1 MDSRNV
7 VTPSG
12 SVRAEVQGGIA
23 IFLAMAYIVVVEP
36 AVLSGRAIGISTG
49 IPATAAF
56 TATCLAAAVACF
68 LMGWIGRLPAG
79 AAPYMGENFFFVTAL
94 IPAAAAAGYPEPWR
108 AALATTL
115 LASLALLLVS
125 ATGLRGILAG
135 GVPRTLVHA
144 IAGGIGIFIAFLG
157 LKSAGIVVA
166 DPGTLVGFTAHP
178 LSPDVLVALSG
189 LLVTVALHARGIRSA
204 VLVGIAVAFI
214 LGWGVRTLVPMLPA
228 GIAENGMVRASA
240 TMSALAPPAALLA
253 LPSSPSPLFLGLDPS
268 ALLDRRLL
276 GGAAVLFLMILFDAT
291 GTLLAVTEVVA
302 GDWDP
307 AAAPGNAGDTDPRF
321 RRALLADALG
331 SVAAPLIGTSS
342 VGAFME
348 SAVAAPI
355 GARRGLAAGVAGI
368 LFLLALPFAPLVTA
382 FGSYPPATAPA
393 LIFVGALIAAGIRRI
408 SWEDPTEAVPAFV
421 TVIGIPLTFSIA
433 HGIALGFVLWPLV
446 KLVSGRRRDVKPV
459 AWILG
464 ALAALSLVL
473 R

>member
-12 SVRAEVQGGIA
+12 TVRAEVQGGIA

-36 AVLSGRAIGISTG
+36 AVLSGRAIGITTG
-49 IPATAAF
+49 IPAGAAF

-108 AALATTL
+108 AALSTTL
-115 LASLALLLVS
+115 LASLALLAVS
-125 ATGLRGILAG
+125 ATGLRRILAG

-178 LSPDVLVALSG
+178 WSPDILVALAG
-189 LLVTVALHARGIRSA
+189 LLVTVALHARGFRSA
-204 VLVGIAVAFI
+204 VLVGIAVAFC
-214 LGWGVRTLVPMLPA
+214 LGWTARAVIPHLPA
-228 GIAENGMVRASA
+228 GIAENAAVRASA
-240 TMSALAPPAALLA
+240 TMSGLAPPAALLA
-253 LPSSPSPLFLGLDPS
+253 TPPSPSPLLFGLEGS
-268 ALLDRRLL
+268 ALLDRRLWA
-276 GGAAVLFLMILFDAT
+276 GALVLFLMILFDAT
-291 GTLLAVTEVVA
+291 GTLLAVTEVVG
-302 GDWDP
+302 GDRTRPD
-307 AAAPGNAGDTDPRF
+307 AASGAADEDPRF

-355 GARRGLAAGVAGI
+355 GA
-368 LFLLALPFAPLVTA
+368 
-382 FGSYPPATAPA
+382 
-393 LIFVGALIAAGIRRI
+393 
-408 SWEDPTEAVPAFV
+408 
-421 TVIGIPLTFSIA
+421 
-433 HGIALGFVLWPLV
+433 
-446 KLVSGRRRDVKPV
+446 
-459 AWILG
+459 
-464 ALAALSLVL
+464 
-473 R
+473 